1 MVTIDTTHDDALREV
16 PFARETIYDGHILHV
31 EKWRVTCPNGREAPR
46 EIVVHKGAAA
56 VVPVFDNGD
65 TLLVRQHRV
74 AVDRVTLEIP
84 AGKLDGVDE
93 NPFVCAQRE
102 LSEETGLTADHWRKL
117 TVLETTP
124 GFCNERI
131 HLYLATGLHA
141 GKTHPDEDEFVC
153 TLRMPLSD
161 AVQKVMDGTFRD
173 GKTALALLM
182 VQQLLSAPCKQ

>member
-74 AVDRVTLEIP
+74 AVDRVTRRASWTARAKIRWIARRASCARKP
-84 AGKLDGVDE
+84 AF
-93 NPFVCAQRE
+93 P
-102 LSEETGLTADHWRKL
+102 
-117 TVLETTP
+117 P
-124 GFCNERI
+124 
-131 HLYLATGLHA
+131 
-141 GKTHPDEDEFVC
+141 
-153 TLRMPLSD
+153 
-161 AVQKVMDGTFRD
+161 
-173 GKTALALLM
+173 
-182 VQQLLSAPCKQ
+182 SA

>member
-84 AGKLDGVDE
+84 AGKLDSVNED
-93 NPFVCAQRE
+93 PLDCATRE
-102 LSEETGLTADHWRKL
+102 LREETGITARELIPLGPFYPAAAYSDEVIWM
-117 TVLETTP
+117 
-124 GFCNERI
+124 
-131 HLYLATGLHA
+131 YLARGLTF
-141 GKTHPDEDEFVC
+141 GEQQLDDDEFLNLQAV
-153 TLRMPLSD
+153 PLIS
-161 AVQKVMDGTFRD
+161 
-173 GKTALALLM
+173 
-182 VQQLLSAPCKQ
+182 